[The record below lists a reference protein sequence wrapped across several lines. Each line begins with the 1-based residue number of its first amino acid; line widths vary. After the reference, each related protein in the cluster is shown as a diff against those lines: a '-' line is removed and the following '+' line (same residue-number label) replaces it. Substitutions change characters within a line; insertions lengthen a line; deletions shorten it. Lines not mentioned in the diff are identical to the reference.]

1 MYVFLRSVRIPEVVP
16 TPLNNVHSLTIEKFV
31 TGGTHVA
38 IANLSY
44 LALGLATQRF
54 GWQMPI
60 DGYHLGIASL
70 WGVLADL
77 DSASSWLGKQVPLLG
92 LFLER
97 RLGRRGWTHTFWA
110 ALVVSCPW
118 FLVSATLA
126 WAALVGYCVHLL
138 VDATSW
144 PGLYPW
150 RPLRFR
156 ASVVLFRN
164 GSFWELLIGM
174 GAIVGSWLCLVER
187 VGSAAARAIEDPL
200 AWGIVLILV
209 ALLPG
214 WLLSTTIRR
223 I

>member
-1 MYVFLRSVRIPEVVP
+1 MKRLC
-16 TPLNNVHSLTIEKFV
+16 PLHNVHAFAFEKFV

-44 LALGLATQRF
+44 LLLGLATQRF

-60 DGYHLGIASL
+60 DGLHLGIVSL

-77 DSASSWLGKQVPLLG
+77 DSPSSWLGKQIPLLG
-92 LFLER
+92 LLLER

-110 ALVVSCPW
+110 ALIVSCPW
-118 FLVSATLA
+118 FLVNASLA

-138 VDATSW
+138 IDAASW
-144 PGLYPW
+144 PGLKPW
-150 RPLRFR
+150 RPLHFR
-156 ASVVLFRN
+156 VGIVLFRN
-164 GSFWELLIGM
+164 GSFWDLVIGM
-174 GAIVGSWLCLVER
+174 SAIVGSWLCLVQR
-187 VGSAAARAIEDPL
+187 VGSATARALEDPF